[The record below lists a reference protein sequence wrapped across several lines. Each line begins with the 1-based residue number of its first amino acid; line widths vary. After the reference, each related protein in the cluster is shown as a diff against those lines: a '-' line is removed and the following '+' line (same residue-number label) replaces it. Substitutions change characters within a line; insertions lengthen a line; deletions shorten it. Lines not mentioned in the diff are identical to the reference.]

1 MTETVKPI
9 HSAVSE
15 WRSNQELLAAFKKQA
30 EDHSN
35 LTDVDNELL
44 GWFVS
49 GFAKVVN
56 GLAMTIEDIQELKKA
71 AIIHVDGLN
80 NIEVRKD
87 ENDPSIRHMTFTV
100 DRFQLEVELAKYDP
114 IATTTGTKYIYN
126 SPDNE
131 HYLADAKR
139 LHDLCR
145 RAQLSYSLSFEDG
158 QNLWNGSITSAAPAE
173 EMMTRDYSL
182 STVMELLID
191 HVEVLV
197 RPSSNVPDSS
207 QFVES
212 PPVWQGSQTK

>member
-1 MTETVKPI
+1 MTETVKVL

-56 GLAMTIEDIQELKKA
+56 ELAMTIEDVQELKKA
-71 AIIHVDGLN
+71 AIIHIDGLN

-87 ENDPSIRHMTFTV
+87 ENDPSIRYMTFTV
-100 DRFQLEVELAKYDP
+100 DRFQLEVELAKYDST
-114 IATTTGTKYIYN
+114 ATSIGTKYVYN

-139 LHDLCR
+139 LHDLCC

-158 QNLWNGSITSAAPAE
+158 KNLWNGTVTSPSRSD

-191 HVEVLV
+191 HVELV
-197 RPSSNVPDSS
+197 IDVNQNQMESSLDKFIDLRQP
-207 QFVES
+207 
-212 PPVWQGSQTK
+212 